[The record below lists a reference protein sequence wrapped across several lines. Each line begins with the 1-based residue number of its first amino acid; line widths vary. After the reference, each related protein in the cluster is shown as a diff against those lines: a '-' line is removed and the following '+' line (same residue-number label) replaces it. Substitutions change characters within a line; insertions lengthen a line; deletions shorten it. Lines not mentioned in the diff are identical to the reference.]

1 MEQHRREGPA
11 LKYKNEMQKKYFD
24 DTSGSF
30 FDFLDCFSSKMHL
43 LNLFRPPK
51 AYFLKN
57 KDLVDSNGCLLKHK
71 VP

>member
-11 LKYKNEMQKKYFD
+11 LKYKNEMQ
-24 DTSGSF
+24 
-30 FDFLDCFSSKMHL
+30 MHL

-57 KDLVDSNGCLLKHK
+57 KDLVDSNGCLLKHQ